1 MNNIISFLNLIRLKN
16 LIIVA
21 LTQLLIKFTLINPF
35 LEDFLLSNNQFY
47 LLVLATVFI
56 TASGYIINDI
66 YDVKTDKINKDEKRI
81 IGKKINSRN
90 AISWYIFFNF
100 IGLGLGCYIAY
111 LVKKPFFSLIFF
123 YCIFSL
129 WTYSKRMKRS
139 FLLGNLQVSL
149 LTALSIFN
157 IALFDII
164 PNGINTD
171 NGELMIFKIILCYT
185 TFSFIT
191 TLIREIIK
199 DLEDIEGD
207 KKIQAKTLAI
217 TYGLEKTKSAA
228 LLFTVLTFLGTAYF
242 QYFQYSII
250 STEFEYKFSI
260 WGVNNTAIFYT
271 LFLQLLFLFLGFKIY
286 ISKLKNDFHFIS
298 QLCKFIMIIGI
309 LSIPIFT
316 YLHLN

>member
-1 MNNIISFLNLIRLKN
+1 MSKLIAFLKLVRLKN
-16 LIIVA
+16 LIIIA
-21 LTQLLIKFTLINPF
+21 ITQLLIKFSLINPF
-35 LEDFLLSNNQFY
+35 LSDFILSNNQFY

-66 YDVKTDKINKDEKRI
+66 YDVKTDKINKEEKRI
-81 IGKKINSRN
+81 IGKSINSRN
-90 AISWYIFFNF
+90 AIAWYISFNI
-100 IGLGLGCYIAY
+100 IGLSLGCYIAY
-111 LVKKPFFSLIFF
+111 LVKKPLFSLIFF

-129 WTYSKRMKRS
+129 WTYSKRMKSS

-157 IALFDII
+157 VALFDIL
-164 PNGINTD
+164 PNGINKN

-185 TFSFIT
+185 AFSFIT
-191 TLIREIIK
+191 TFIREIVK
-199 DLEDIEGD
+199 DLEDMEGD

-217 TYGLEKTKSAA
+217 TYGIEKTKWVA
-228 LLFTVLTFLGTAYF
+228 LVFTTLTFLGVAYF
-242 QYFQYSII
+242 QYFQYSIF
-250 STEFEYKFSI
+250 SSEFEYEISI
-260 WGVNNTAIFYT
+260 WGVNKITISYT
-271 LFLQLLFLFLGFKIY
+271 LFLQALFLFLVLKIY
-286 ISKLKNDFHFIS
+286 TSKVKNDFHLIS